1 MPPLKNPRHEA
12 YAQRRARGATQGAA
26 AVEAGFSEHT
36 ARTTGSK
43 IEKHQTVR
51 ARIEELR
58 AQADRKRALQ
68 ARRQSKDI
76 TDVLAMD
83 QTWVLDRLRKVFGK
97 AMDMGQLAAANRALE
112 LIGKELRMFVDRKSV
127 TIDRIERMDVKQLQ
141 AAITEIDGKLAEL
154 RHTLPPVMIDV
165 TPAPTEVA

>member
-1 MPPLKNPRHEA
+1 MPPLKNSKHEIF
-12 YAQRRARGATQGAA
+12 AQKRVRGATQGAA
-26 AVEAGFSEHT
+26 AVAAGYSERT
-36 ARTTGSK
+36 ARTAGSK
-43 IEKHQTVR
+43 IEKSQTVR
-51 ARIEELR
+51 VRIEELR
-58 AQADRKRALQ
+58 ALADRRRAVQ
-68 ARRQSKDI
+68 AKRQSEDI
-76 TDVLAMD
+76 IDALAMD
-83 QTWVLDRLRKVFGK
+83 KAWVLDRLRKVFGK

-141 AAITEIDGKLAEL
+141 AAITEIDEKLAEL

>member
-1 MPPLKNPRHEA
+1 MPPLNNPKHEIF
-12 YAQRRARGATQGAA
+12 AQERVRGATQGAA
-26 AVEAGFSEHT
+26 AVAAGYSKRT
-36 ARTTGSK
+36 ARTAGSK
-43 IEKHQTVR
+43 IEKSQTVR

-58 AQADRKRALQ
+58 AQADRKRAVQ
-68 ARRQSKDI
+68 AKRQSEDI

-83 QTWVLDRLRKVFGK
+83 QTWILERLRQVFQV
-97 AMDMGQLAAANRALE
+97 AMDKGQLAAANRSLE

-127 TIDRIERMDVKQLQ
+127 TIDRIEHMDVRQLQ

>member
-1 MPPLKNPRHEA
+1 MPPLKNPKHEIF
-12 YAQRRARGATQGAA
+12 AQERVRGATQGAA
-26 AVEAGFSEHT
+26 AVAAGYSERT
-36 ARTTGSK
+36 AGTAGSK
-43 IEKHQTVR
+43 IEKSQTVR

-58 AQADRKRALQ
+58 AQADRKRAVQ
-68 ARRQSKDI
+68 AKRQSKDI
-76 TDVLAMD
+76 TDALALDQSWVLGRLRQVFQVAMD
-83 QTWVLDRLRKVFGK
+83 K
-97 AMDMGQLAAANRALE
+97 GQLAAANRALE

>member
-1 MPPLKNPRHEA
+1 
-12 YAQRRARGATQGAA
+12 
-26 AVEAGFSEHT
+26 
-36 ARTTGSK
+36 
-43 IEKHQTVR
+43 
-51 ARIEELR
+51 
-58 AQADRKRALQ
+58 
-68 ARRQSKDI
+68 
-76 TDVLAMD
+76 MD

-141 AAITEIDGKLAEL
+141 AAITEIDEKLAEL

>member
-1 MPPLKNPRHEA
+1 MAPLKNPKHEIFC
-12 YAQRRARGATQGAA
+12 QERVRGATQGAA
-26 AVEAGFSEHT
+26 AVAAGYSERT
-36 ARTTGSK
+36 ARTAGSK
-43 IEKHQTVR
+43 IENSQTVR

-141 AAITEIDGKLAEL
+141 AAITEIDEKLAEL
-154 RHTLPPVMIDV
+154 RALPGPMIDV

>member
-1 MPPLKNPRHEA
+1 MPPLKNPKHELF
-12 YAQRRARGATQGAA
+12 AQERARSATQGAA
-26 AVEAGFSEHT
+26 AVAAGYSERT
-36 ARTTGSK
+36 ARTAGSK
-43 IEKHQTVR
+43 IEKRQSVG

-58 AQADRKRALQ
+58 AQADRKRAVQ
-68 ARRQSKDI
+68 AKRQSEDI
-76 TDVLAMD
+76 IDALAVD
-83 QTWVLDRLRKVFGK
+83 KVWVLDRLRKVFGQ

-127 TIDRIERMDVKQLQ
+127 TIDRFEHMDVKQLQ

>member
-36 ARTTGSK
+36 GRTTGSK
-43 IEKHQTVR
+43 IEKRQSVR
-51 ARIEELR
+51 VRIEELR
-58 AQADRKRALQ
+58 ALADRRRAVQ

-83 QTWVLDRLRKVFGK
+83 KVWVLDRLRKVFGK

-127 TIDRIERMDVKQLQ
+127 TIDRFEHMDVKQLQ

-154 RHTLPPVMIDV
+154 KALPAPMIDV